1 MLFYS
6 VFSAPAAVELS
17 AKVSEPD
24 AHKLKYTTKT
34 TTRTTQT
41 TTTCTRGIWVN
52 SRLAASRQPGL
63 HKNNQQPRRTTMALT
78 MSRSVDE
85 EQSAVRGL
93 SQGARAYVQASQK

>member
-34 TTRTTQT
+34 TTQT